1 MVCKSEYMVSIL
13 TFLLF
18 NDYLIIDLL
27 LFSHKMKNVLTN
39 WPMVSTRR
47 IITRKEKRY
56 VFQDIKKRSKEK

>member
-39 WPMVSTRR
+39 WPMVST
-47 IITRKEKRY
+47 
-56 VFQDIKKRSKEK
+56 Q